1 MNITETNQ
9 ITVLPGDGI
18 GPEVTGV
25 ALKILK
31 EACIKH
37 GYAVEAQEMPFGGVS
52 LEQFDTPL
60 TEETLEACQNSS
72 AVLLGAI
79 GDPEWDNQPN
89 DKRPETGLLQLRKS
103 LNLYANLRPI
113 KIYEPLIDGST
124 LKADVIRDVDIMI
137 IRELTGGLYF
147 GYAYRKA
154 GEFAQNTMKYERH
167 EVHRI
172 AKTAFEIAEKRGKK
186 VCSVDK
192 ANVLETSRLWR
203 KTVSDYGDNHSNI
216 TLQHMLVDNCAMQLV
231 RDPSQFDVVLTSNMF
246 GDILSDEASMM
257 TGSIGM
263 LPSASLG
270 DDNMLF
276 EPVHGSA
283 PDIAGEGK
291 ANPVAAVASAAM
303 LCRHAFGLDEA
314 AKEIE
319 EAIITTLSAGLRT
332 ADIYTGSPD
341 EMLVNTSEMGA
352 EIQGHLQTTPQ
363 KEPVL

>member
-1 MNITETNQ
+1 MNPTETKQ

-18 GPEVTGV
+18 GPEVTRE

-31 EACIKH
+31 IACEKH
-37 GYAVEAQEMPFGGVS
+37 GCAVEAQEMPFGGVS

-60 TEETLEACQNSS
+60 TEETLEVCQNSS

-79 GDPEWDNQPN
+79 GDPKWDNQPN

-103 LNLYANLRPI
+103 LSLYANLRPI

-147 GYAYRKA
+147 GYAYHKEE
-154 GEFAQNTMKYERH
+154 EFAQNTMKYERH
-167 EVHRI
+167 EVTRI
-172 AKTAFEIAEKRGKK
+172 AETAFNIAEKRGKK
-186 VCSVDK
+186 LCSVDK

-203 KTVSDYGDNHSNI
+203 KTVNDCADNHLDI

-231 RDPSQFDVVLTSNMF
+231 RNPSQFDVILTANMF

-270 DDNMLF
+270 EENMLF

-283 PDIAGEGK
+283 PDITGEGK

-303 LCRHAFGLDEA
+303 LSRHAFGLEEA

-319 EAIITTLSAGLRT
+319 QAITSTLSAGFRT
-332 ADIYTGSPD
+332 ADIYTEAPD
-341 EMLVNTSEMGA
+341 ETLVNTSEMGT
-352 EIQGHLQTTPQ
+352 EIQGHLRTTPQ
-363 KEPVL
+363 REPVL